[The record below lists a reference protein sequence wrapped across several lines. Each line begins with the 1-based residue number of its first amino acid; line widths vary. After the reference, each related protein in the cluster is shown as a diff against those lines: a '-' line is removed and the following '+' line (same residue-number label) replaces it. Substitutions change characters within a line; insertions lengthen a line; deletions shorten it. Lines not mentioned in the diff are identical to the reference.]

1 LGRGECKSG
10 WERERNSKDKQE
22 ELRRD
27 GKRAKERWT
36 QEQENEASAE
46 EETMGCAMMPGGGE
60 EAATKEGQAEEGGQS
75 LRKRQVGC

>member
-1 LGRGECKSG
+1 VDGR
-10 WERERNSKDKQE
+10 ERETRKTS
-22 ELRRD
+22 RRD